1 MMIATS
7 SNPLAL
13 LTAQCNKLVSKS
25 PIPLAD
31 ATVGK
36 VGFHPWRNLSRQLS
50 NSSSSENNSPP
61 ALLSASQLNSLSNHS
76 HHPPSH
82 PHHVSPNA
90 MVNSSSSPIGQQQMA
105 AATAGYSAGDQQS
118 GRAGSAGQQ
127 LNTSH
132 NSILSSRLTPLE
144 SNQRSNQSPTGG
156 SVLTTISASNNYM
169 GAANAALEN
178 TSSIS
183 NSISNS
189 FYNNAQAAT
198 NALAQ
203 VMQLSPPHSNSSNN
217 SVHNSQNSDVDLYPN
232 RMDYENGANWYSP
245 LAGQSH
251 GASPAQQLSQQL
263 ASKQSNGSSGNQQQ
277 QQYQQMYQQASGY
290 QATAGANSGETAAA
304 AAFNKESAAVAAS
317 QQTASQW
324 LQWEM
329 HSNWLAGHHH
339 SGELNSQHA
348 HHALFPGADYSHHHQ
363 AAAQAIN
370 GSDYSTLHFLQPTGS
385 HHQTAGHHSTN
396 GQFNASQL
404 IAQNHHHHQM
414 SSPHNGLDGHSTT
427 GAPLS
432 AFNRTTAALTG
443 GQLPTSASVSPPSSF
458 KNFSTSRSSFNST
471 LNNGTNSSNGSN
483 LNSGSYQFAG
493 SNALNG
499 HLNGL
504 LTGATGSAAVK
515 TEPTF
520 GVTPNAMNS
529 GLIAPPASERGS
541 KSNSRKYNGRNAC
554 DCPNCIKALRNGT
567 LTQNQNS
574 NKKIEHSCHVPGCGK
589 VYNKTSHLKA
599 HLRWHSGERPF
610 E

>member
-61 ALLSASQLNSLSNHS
+61 TLLSASQLNSLSNHP
-76 HHPPSH
+76 HHQASH
-82 PHHVSPNA
+82 PHHASPNA
-90 MVNSSSSPIGQQQMA
+90 MVNNSSSSPIGQPM
-105 AATAGYSAGDQQS
+105 TGYSAGDQQAS
-118 GRAGSAGQQ
+118 RAGSAGQQ

-156 SVLTTISASNNYM
+156 SVLSTISATNNYM
-169 GAANAALEN
+169 GAANALEN
-178 TSSIS
+178 TSSIT
-183 NSISNS
+183 NS
-189 FYNNAQAAT
+189 FYNNATAAT

-232 RMDYENGANWYSP
+232 RMDYENGANWYS
-245 LAGQSH
+245 AQQ
-251 GASPAQQLSQQL
+251 AQQLSG
-263 ASKQSNGSSGNQQQ
+263 KQSNGASGNQQQQ

-290 QATAGANSGETAAA
+290 QSTAAGANAGESATA

-339 SGELNSQHA
+339 SGELNAQHA
-348 HHALFPGADYSHHHQ
+348 HHPLFSGTDYSHHHQ

-370 GSDYSTLHFLQPTGS
+370 GSDYSTLHFLPGAS
-385 HHQTAGHHSTN
+385 HHQAAGHHSAN

-404 IAQNHHHHQM
+404 IAQNHHHQM
-414 SSPHNGLDGHSTT
+414 SSPHNGLDGHSTA

-432 AFNRTTAALTG
+432 AFNRTTAALAG
-443 GQLPTSASVSPPSSF
+443 SQLPTSASISPPSSF

-483 LNSGSYQFAG
+483 LGSYQFPG
-493 SNALNG
+493 SNS
-499 HLNGL
+499 LNGL
-504 LTGATGSAAVK
+504 LSGSAAVK
-515 TEPTF
+515 TEATF

-529 GLIAPPASERGS
+529 GLIPPPASERGS